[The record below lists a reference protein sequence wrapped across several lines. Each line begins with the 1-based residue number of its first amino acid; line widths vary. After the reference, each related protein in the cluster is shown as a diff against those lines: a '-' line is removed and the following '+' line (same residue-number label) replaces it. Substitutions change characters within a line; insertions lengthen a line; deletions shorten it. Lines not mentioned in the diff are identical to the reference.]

1 MESGRAGLRA
11 RPSHVTGRGDQRASD
26 LGQSGNPPY
35 FTCSQSSWPNGGW
48 TEIHVPLHFSPFS
61 VPAGDRVGLAV
72 GVERQG
78 TLDGSGLQFEYDHP
92 SFDSRIEVDTHSLLP
107 IF

>member
-1 MESGRAGLRA
+1 
-11 RPSHVTGRGDQRASD
+11 
-26 LGQSGNPPY
+26 
-35 FTCSQSSWPNGGW
+35 
-48 TEIHVPLHFSPFS
+48 